1 MANKNDNN
9 SRPMMGPGARR
20 HQFGGAPKMAKGELK
35 KIIKRLIDE
44 IFAKHKISIFI
55 VLLLILIN
63 TGANI
68 YGTLFLKD
76 LINNYITPLINTSNP
91 DLSGLGLAVLK
102 LALIYTCGVLATL
115 VQSIMMRFISNGALL
130 NIRKKMF
137 DHMEKLPIGYFD
149 THTHGEVMSRYTN
162 DVDTLRQMV
171 SQSLPMVVGSIITLV
186 GVLTTMF
193 ILSIHLTLVVLVM
206 YFLIMF
212 VIRKLTRKASK
223 YFIKQQQSIGS
234 LNGYIEEMIE
244 GQKVVKVFCHEKES
258 IEGFDQKNE
267 ELCDDA
273 KKANANG
280 NMIMPIMNNLGHL
293 NYAVIAIVGSIL
305 TINGIGG
312 LNLGTIASFLQF
324 TRTLSQPITQVSQQ
338 INSIISALAGAK
350 RIFALLDEP
359 IEKDNGF
366 VTLVNINYENGLPL
380 ESETVTNHW
389 AWKVPTENGKYDY
402 VELKGDVRFF
412 DVDFGYTKDKKVLN
426 DVSLFAKPG
435 QKIAFVGHTGAGKTT
450 ITNLVNRFYDIDSGK
465 ITFDGIDIKDIKK
478 PDLRRSL
485 GMVLQDTSLFT
496 GTIKENIKFGKL
508 DATDD
513 EVIAAAKLANAH
525 SFIMKLPNG
534 YDTELSNNG
543 SNLSQGQRQLLSIAR
558 AAIAN
563 TPVLVLDE
571 ATSSI
576 DTRTEKIIQEGMD
589 KLMENRTVFVIAH
602 RLSTVRN
609 AKAIMVIDN
618 GEIIERGSHEDLMAQ
633 KGKYYSLNTGAFE
646 LE

>member
-1 MANKNDNN
+1 MANNN
-9 SRPMMGPGARR
+9 ESRPGPMMGPGGRR
-20 HQFGGAPKMAKGELK
+20 HQFGAPKMAKGELK
-35 KIIKRLIDE
+35 KIVKRLIDE
-44 IFAKHKISIFI
+44 IFAKHKNSIFI
-55 VLLLILIN
+55 VLTLILVN
-63 TGANI
+63 TGASI

-91 DLSGLGLAVLK
+91 DFSGLGFAVLK

-115 VQSIMMRFISNGALL
+115 AQSIIMRFISNGALL

-137 DHMEKLPIGYFD
+137 DHTEKLPIGYFD

-193 ILSIHLTLVVLVM
+193 ILSIHLTIVVLVM

-212 VIRKLTRKASK
+212 VIRKITRKASK

-366 VTLVNINYENGLPL
+366 VTLVNINYENGFPL
-380 ESETVTNHW
+380 ESEVVTNHW

-496 GTIKENIKFGKL
+496 GTIKDNIKFGKL

-513 EVIAAAKLANAH
+513 EVIAAAKLANADG
-525 SFIMKLPNG
+525 FIMKLPSG

>member
-1 MANKNDNN
+1 MANNN
-9 SRPMMGPGARR
+9 ESRPGPMMGPGGRR
-20 HQFGGAPKMAKGELK
+20 HQFGAPKMAKGELK
-35 KIIKRLIDE
+35 KIVKRLIDE

-55 VLLLILIN
+55 VLMLILVN
-63 TGANI
+63 TGASI

-91 DLSGLGLAVLK
+91 DLSGLGFAVLK

-115 VQSIMMRFISNGALL
+115 AQSIIMRFISNGALL

-212 VIRKLTRKASK
+212 VVRKLTRKASK

-359 IEKDNGF
+359 TEKDDGF

-496 GTIKENIKFGKL
+496 GTIKDNIKFGKL

>member
-1 MANKNDNN
+1 MANNN
-9 SRPMMGPGARR
+9 ESRPGPMMGPGGRR
-20 HQFGGAPKMAKGELK
+20 HQFGAPKMAKGELK
-35 KIIKRLIDE
+35 KIVKRLIDE

-55 VLLLILIN
+55 VLMLILVN
-63 TGANI
+63 TGASI

-91 DLSGLGLAVLK
+91 DLSGLGFAVLK

-115 VQSIMMRFISNGALL
+115 AQSIIMRFISNGALL

-212 VIRKLTRKASK
+212 VVRKLTRKASK

-359 IEKDNGF
+359 IEKDDGF

-496 GTIKENIKFGKL
+496 GTIKDNIKFGKL

>member
-1 MANKNDNN
+1 M
-9 SRPMMGPGARR
+9 
-20 HQFGGAPKMAKGELK
+20 
-35 KIIKRLIDE
+35 
-44 IFAKHKISIFI
+44 
-55 VLLLILIN
+55 
-63 TGANI
+63 
-68 YGTLFLKD
+68 
-76 LINNYITPLINTSNP
+76 
-91 DLSGLGLAVLK
+91 LK

-115 VQSIMMRFISNGALL
+115 AQSIIMRFISNGALL

-212 VIRKLTRKASK
+212 VVRKLTRKASK

-389 AWKVPTENGKYDY
+389 AWKVPTENDKYDY
-402 VELKGDVRFF
+402 VELKRRC
-412 DVDFGYTKDKKVLN
+412 
-426 DVSLFAKPG
+426 
-435 QKIAFVGHTGAGKTT
+435 KI
-450 ITNLVNRFYDIDSGK
+450 L
-465 ITFDGIDIKDIKK
+465 
-478 PDLRRSL
+478 
-485 GMVLQDTSLFT
+485 
-496 GTIKENIKFGKL
+496 
-508 DATDD
+508 
-513 EVIAAAKLANAH
+513 
-525 SFIMKLPNG
+525 
-534 YDTELSNNG
+534 
-543 SNLSQGQRQLLSIAR
+543 
-558 AAIAN
+558 
-563 TPVLVLDE
+563 
-571 ATSSI
+571 
-576 DTRTEKIIQEGMD
+576 
-589 KLMENRTVFVIAH
+589 
-602 RLSTVRN
+602 
-609 AKAIMVIDN
+609 
-618 GEIIERGSHEDLMAQ
+618 
-633 KGKYYSLNTGAFE
+633 
-646 LE
+646 

>member
-1 MANKNDNN
+1 MANNN
-9 SRPMMGPGARR
+9 ESRPGPMMGPGGRR
-20 HQFGGAPKMAKGELK
+20 HQFGAPKMAKGELK
-35 KIIKRLIDE
+35 KIVKRLIDE

-55 VLLLILIN
+55 VLMLILVN
-63 TGANI
+63 TGASI

-76 LINNYITPLINTSNP
+76 LINNYITPLIKTSNP
-91 DLSGLGLAVLK
+91 DLSGLGFAVLK

-115 VQSIMMRFISNGALL
+115 AQSIIMRFISNGALL

-212 VIRKLTRKASK
+212 VVRKLTRKASK

-258 IEGFDQKNE
+258 IEGFDQKNV

-359 IEKDNGF
+359 IEKDDGF

-496 GTIKENIKFGKL
+496 GTIKDNIKFGKL

>member
-1 MANKNDNN
+1 MANNN
-9 SRPMMGPGARR
+9 ESRPGPMMGPGGRR
-20 HQFGGAPKMAKGELK
+20 HQFGAPKMAKGELK
-35 KIIKRLIDE
+35 KIVKRLIDE
-44 IFAKHKISIFI
+44 IFSKHKISIFI
-55 VLLLILIN
+55 VLTLILVN
-63 TGANI
+63 TGASI

-91 DLSGLGLAVLK
+91 DFSGLGFAVLK

-115 VQSIMMRFISNGALL
+115 AQSIIMRFISNGALL

-212 VIRKLTRKASK
+212 VVRKLTRKASK
-223 YFIKQQQSIGS
+223 YFIKQQQSIGL

-359 IEKDNGF
+359 IEKDDGF

-496 GTIKENIKFGKL
+496 GTIKDNIKFGKL

>member
-1 MANKNDNN
+1 MANNN
-9 SRPMMGPGARR
+9 ESRPGPMMGPGGRR
-20 HQFGGAPKMAKGELK
+20 HQFGAPKMAKGELK
-35 KIIKRLIDE
+35 KIVKRLIDE
-44 IFAKHKISIFI
+44 IFAKHKNSIFI
-55 VLLLILIN
+55 VLTLILVN
-63 TGANI
+63 TGASI

-91 DLSGLGLAVLK
+91 DFSGLGFAVLK

-115 VQSIMMRFISNGALL
+115 AQSIIMRFISNGALL

-193 ILSIHLTLVVLVM
+193 ILSIHLTIVVLVM

-212 VIRKLTRKASK
+212 VIRKITRKASK

-366 VTLVNINYENGLPL
+366 VTLVNINYENGFPL
-380 ESETVTNHW
+380 ESEVVTNHW

-496 GTIKENIKFGKL
+496 GTIKDNIKFGKL

>member
-1 MANKNDNN
+1 
-9 SRPMMGPGARR
+9 
-20 HQFGGAPKMAKGELK
+20 MAKGELK
-35 KIIKRLIDE
+35 KIVKRLIDE

-55 VLLLILIN
+55 VLMLILVN
-63 TGANI
+63 TGASI

-91 DLSGLGLAVLK
+91 DLSGLGFAVLK

-115 VQSIMMRFISNGALL
+115 AQSIIMRFISNGALL

-212 VIRKLTRKASK
+212 VVRKLTRKASK

-359 IEKDNGF
+359 IEKDDGF

-496 GTIKENIKFGKL
+496 GTIKDNIKFGKL